1 MQCTGRHRRTYNSCS
16 EKGSQVQRSKAKW
29 FSQAEARDFNDLA
42 QLLYL
47 FLQEKGKSRQTEY
60 HERLKMKDQY
70 WPSPL
75 GDAKTECCS
84 STWRWFDPF
93 RTGLCQEHR
102 PQRMF
107 LRIKTEVSSPSAIF
121 FCQLQKEIATKDEA
135 KNTDLKKKGK
145 LLEFGRQIADF
156 GSFNHFLRFFTSFS
170 WPAHHQS
177 LNDWTQLR

>member
-29 FSQAEARDFNDLA
+29 FSQAKARDFNDLA

-93 RTGLCQEHR
+93 STGLCQEHR
-102 PQRMF
+102 PQRML
-107 LRIKTEVSSPSAIF
+107 LRIKTDVSSPSAIF

-135 KNTDLKKKGK
+135 KNTDLKKKRK
-145 LLEFGRQIADF
+145 AFGVWTTNRWLWEIQPF
-156 GSFNHFLRFFTSFS
+156 PSFFTSFS